1 MNEAIGHFKDLLT
14 YMPAIMTTW
23 KETFGPFQ
31 MPKNGLLGSVL
42 NPTVG
47 MSPDDDGYCNC
58 NSGGNKQKKSVHFP

>member
-1 MNEAIGHFKDLLT
+1 MNEALGHFKDLLT

-31 MPKNGLLGSVL
+31 MPKNGLLSSVF

-58 NSGGNKQKKSVHFP
+58 GGNKQKKSVHFP